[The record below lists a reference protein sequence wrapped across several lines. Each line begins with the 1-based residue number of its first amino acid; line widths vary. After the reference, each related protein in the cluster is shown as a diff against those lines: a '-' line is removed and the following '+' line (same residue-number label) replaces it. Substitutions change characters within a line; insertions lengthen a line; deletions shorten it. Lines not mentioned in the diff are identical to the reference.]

1 MKMNQVRAIAGRLGV
16 CGLVLLSASTGAC
29 CAIAET
35 HTSSGSTSV
44 VQQSGGGV
52 SQSQVTRHRD
62 GQTVVTRDGRSTDI
76 SIQRGPGP
84 SSPTTSDALDRALV
98 ERFDRPSSKERFR
111 SGFPADQAGVED
123 FNRQQGSSQDAFRQ
137 QMLERMRAYP

>member
-1 MKMNQVRAIAGRLGV
+1 MKMNHVRAIAGHLGFF
-16 CGLVLLSASTGAC
+16 GLVLLSASTGAG

-44 VQQSGGGV
+44 IQQSGGGV

-62 GQTVVTRDGRSTDI
+62 GQTVVTRDGQSTDI
-76 SIQRGPGP
+76 SIQRGSGS
-84 SSPTTSDALDRALV
+84 SSPAARDALEGALV

-111 SGFPADQAGVED
+111 SGFPVDQAGAED

-137 QMLERMRAYP
+137 RMLERMRGYP